1 MEVET
6 KTCAPGR
13 FHSGAST
20 DQNQADEARPLVLLY
35 FTLRTVTV
43 GSPSEPAR
51 VRDHKLGQQL
61 AGLIAQQAVS
71 SLPYGTIFSH
81 LQDLAGEDTALL
93 GPLRDLLGRP
103 TFPQLFVQ
111 KQHSV
116 QLGGRDALLED
127 LGLTYNSAMV
137 GRLADVIDGCLG
149 RPLSLASSAAQP
161 STYASPQP
169 FTSYTPS
176 TPHPATQPYAATG
189 PINYAPAGTGQP
201 QIIQTG
207 PSNPQTSILIALVA
221 MLGGAVIVGLAWL
234 FLGNRLQQ
242 STASVPSPKAPLST
256 PQPAE
261 PAADPPTQAPS
272 KLPTAPNDSGQGA
285 WGSASDY
292 KFGQLP
298 SGDYPQSCAFSRTDP
313 SGRVNTDKSQVE
325 FWACRDVGG
334 DAENGY
340 KVAWS
345 DGKETTYTF
354 SPEGQGAVVGTNGSS
369 HPITWRNDTH
379 KGDSIIVINH
389 QDGAVSWIPGNVR

>member
-1 MEVET
+1 MM
-6 KTCAPGR
+6 P
-13 FHSGAST
+13 
-20 DQNQADEARPLVLLY
+20 
-35 FTLRTVTV
+35 VTT
-43 GSPSEPAR
+43 SPFYPDRIS
-51 VRDHKLGQQL
+51 DQQL
-61 AGLIAQQAVS
+61 GCNLAALISQQAS
-71 SLPYGTIFSH
+71 SNLPFSVIYGQ
-81 LQDLAGEDTALL
+81 LQDLLGDDTALI

-103 TFPQLFVQ
+103 AFNQLVGL
-111 KQHSV
+111 KRHSV
-116 QLGGRDALLED
+116 QVGARDALLQD

-149 RPLSLASSAAQP
+149 RPLSMASSSAQP
-161 STYASPQP
+161 STYASSQP
-169 FTSYTPS
+169 FTSYAPS
-176 TPHPATQPYAATG
+176 SPHPATQPYAAAG
-189 PINYAPAGTGQP
+189 PINYGPAGSGQP
-201 QIIQTG
+201 QIIQTA

-261 PAADPPTQAPS
+261 PAADPPAQAPS

-298 SGDYPQSCAFSRTDP
+298 GGDYPQSCAFSRTDP

-340 KVAWS
+340 KVAWA
-345 DGKETTYTF
+345 DGKETTYTY

>member
-1 MEVET
+1 MT
-6 KTCAPGR
+6 
-13 FHSGAST
+13 SSST
-20 DQNQADEARPLVLLY
+20 P
-35 FTLRTVTV
+35 
-43 GSPSEPAR
+43 EP
-51 VRDHKLGQQL
+51 VRISDQQL
-61 AGLIAQQAVS
+61 GRKLAALIAQRAS
-71 SLPYGTIFSH
+71 SNLPFSVIFSQ
-81 LQDLAGEDTALL
+81 LQDLVGEDTALL

-116 QLGGRDALLED
+116 QVGGRDALLED

-149 RPLSLASSAAQP
+149 RPLSMASSAVQP
-161 STYASPQP
+161 STKASPQP
-169 FTSYTPS
+169 FTSYAPS
-176 TPHPATQPYAATG
+176 TPRPATQPYPAAG
-189 PINYAPAGTGQP
+189 PISYGPAGSGQP
-201 QIIQTG
+201 QIIQTAS
-207 PSNPQTSILIALVA
+207 SNPQTSILIALVA
-221 MLGGAVIVGLAWL
+221 MLGGAVIVGFAWL

-242 STASVPSPKAPLST
+242 STASVPSPKAAIST

-261 PAADPPTQAPS
+261 AANPPAQAPS
-272 KLPTAPNDSGQGA
+272 KLQTAPKDSGQGA
-285 WGSASDY
+285 WSSATEY

-298 SGDYPQSCAFSRTDP
+298 GGDYPQSCAFSRTDP

-340 KVAWS
+340 KVAWA

-379 KGDSIIVINH
+379 QGDSIIVINH
-389 QDGAVSWIPGNVR
+389 QDGAVSWIPGIVR